1 MKSILSVALLIVI
14 MGCSGE
20 NRVKISG
27 VISKQSDKKE
37 EFFVV
42 KDKESGKVYRF
53 DKKSEK
59 EVADKVGHNIKMKGK
74 ILNSSDTT
82 QVATVSICTKCH
94 HSFKID

>member
-1 MKSILSVALLIVI
+1 MKRILSITLLMMII
-14 MGCSGE
+14 GCSGE

-42 KDKESGKVYRF
+42 KDKESGKIYRF

-59 EVADKVGHNIKMKGK
+59 EVADKVGHKIKMKGK
-74 ILNSSDTT
+74 ILTSADTT